1 MMMYITLLLVVLAI
15 IIFYLAAL
23 LVFTPYEED
32 DKYVLKILES
42 GYKLHLVATG
52 KHGILKRITDDSAKL
67 ILTLVYYILKDRKY
81 TDSIETKNEDE
92 DDNN

>member
-1 MMMYITLLLVVLAI
+1 MYITLLLIVLGI
-15 IIFYLAAL
+15 VIFYLAAV

-42 GYKLHLVATG
+42 GYKLHLVAIE
-52 KHGILKRITDDSAKL
+52 KHGIKKKITDDSAKL

-81 TDSIETKNEDE
+81 TDSIETETE
-92 DDNN
+92 DDTN

>member
-1 MMMYITLLLVVLAI
+1 MYITLLLIALGIV
-15 IIFYLAAL
+15 IFYLAAV

-42 GYKLHLVATG
+42 GYKLHLIAI
-52 KHGILKRITDDSAKL
+52 KKQGISKKIIDDSAKL

-81 TDSIETKNEDE
+81 TNSIETKTE
-92 DDNN
+92 DDTN

>member
-1 MMMYITLLLVVLAI
+1 MMYITLLLIVLGI
-15 IIFYLAAL
+15 VIFYLAAV

-42 GYKLHLVATG
+42 GYKLHLVATE
-52 KHGILKRITDDSAKL
+52 KNGILKKITDNSAKL

-81 TDSIETKNEDE
+81 TDSIETEIE
-92 DDNN
+92 DDIN

>member
-1 MMMYITLLLVVLAI
+1 MYITLLLIVLGI
-15 IIFYLAAL
+15 VIFYLAAV

-42 GYKLHLVATG
+42 GYKLHLVATE
-52 KHGILKRITDDSAKL
+52 KNGILKKITDNSAKL

-81 TDSIETKNEDE
+81 TDSIETEIE
-92 DDNN
+92 DDIN

>member
-1 MMMYITLLLVVLAI
+1 MMYITLLLVVLAI

-42 GYKLHLVATG
+42 GYKLHLVATK
-52 KHGILKRITDDSAKL
+52 KHGILKNITDNSAKL
-67 ILTLVYYILKDRKY
+67 ILILVYYILKDRKY

-92 DDNN
+92 DDIN

>member
-1 MMMYITLLLVVLAI
+1 MYVTLLLVVVAI

-42 GYKLHLVATG
+42 GYKLHMVSTEKNG
-52 KHGILKRITDDSAKL
+52 VLKKITDDGAKL

-81 TDSIETKNEDE
+81 TDSIETKDKDE
-92 DDNN
+92 DDIN

>member
-1 MMMYITLLLVVLAI
+1 MMYITLLLVVLAI

-42 GYKLHLVATG
+42 GYKLHLVATE
-52 KHGILKRITDDSAKL
+52 KHGILKKITDNGAKL

-92 DDNN
+92 DDIN

>member
-1 MMMYITLLLVVLAI
+1 MMYITLLLVVLAI
-15 IIFYLAAL
+15 IVFYLAAV

-42 GYKLHLVATG
+42 GYKLHLIATK
-52 KHGILKRITDDSAKL
+52 KHGILKKITDHGAKL

-81 TDSIETKNEDE
+81 TDSIETKNEE
-92 DDNN
+92 DIN